1 MSEWKQAEM
10 SELEM
15 RRRRALFRANH
26 RGTKEMDWLLGKYA
40 DASLG
45 GMDDAELRQFE
56 QFIAI
61 ADPELHRWILSPDL
75 CAETEFASLL
85 GKIRAFHALTD

>member
-1 MSEWKQAEM
+1 MN
-10 SELEM
+10 ELDV

-40 DASLG
+40 DAHL
-45 GMDDAELRQFE
+45 DAMNEGELRQFE
-56 QFIAI
+56 EFIAI

-75 CAETEFASLL
+75 CAATEFAPLL
-85 GKIRAFHALTD
+85 GKIRAFHALAD